1 MNEQV
6 VKQLRKK
13 IRKHADERFA
23 VLKDKLVTMA
33 KPTEESC
40 LNHDCLDG
48 IKSLVN
54 GVHNF
59 IGNLAISHG
68 IDPHELIRETL
79 TLMLEGNEYAHTL
92 QKTAEAFKDDE
103 TVGFC

>member
-23 VLKDKLVTMA
+23 VLKTKLIASA

-48 IKSLVN
+48 I
-54 GVHNF
+54 
-59 IGNLAISHG
+59 
-68 IDPHELIRETL
+68 
-79 TLMLEGNEYAHTL
+79 
-92 QKTAEAFKDDE
+92 
-103 TVGFC
+103 

>member
-1 MNEQV
+1 
-6 VKQLRKK
+6 
-13 IRKHADERFA
+13 
-23 VLKDKLVTMA
+23 MA
-33 KPTEESC
+33 KPTQESC

-54 GVHNF
+54 DVYWAL
-59 IGNLAISHG
+59 GNLAISHG
-68 IDPHELIRETL
+68 IDPHELTRETL
-79 TLMLEGNEYAHTL
+79 TLMLESNEYAHTL

>member
-1 MNEQV
+1 MV
-6 VKQLRKK
+6 
-13 IRKHADERFA
+13 
-23 VLKDKLVTMA
+23 
-33 KPTEESC
+33 KPTQESC
-40 LNHDCLDG
+40 LNNDCLDD

-54 GVHNF
+54 GVYWAL
-59 IGNLAISHG
+59 GNLAISHD

-79 TLMLEGNEYAHTL
+79 TLMLESNEYDHTL